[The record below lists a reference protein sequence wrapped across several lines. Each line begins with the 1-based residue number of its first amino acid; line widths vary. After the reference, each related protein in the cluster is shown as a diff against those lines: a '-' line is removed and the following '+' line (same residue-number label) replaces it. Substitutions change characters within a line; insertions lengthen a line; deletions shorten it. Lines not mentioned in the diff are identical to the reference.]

1 MNHSRNLSRTAV
13 VRRSFLGVAAGV
25 SVLLAVSAC
34 GSSSPLSSG
43 SNTSGSA
50 GGSLV
55 VGSANFPESA
65 TVAEIYAGA
74 LNAAGIKTTTK
85 LNIGAREVYVK
96 AVEDGSIDVVP
107 DYSGNLLGYVD
118 PKSTAVDPAAIIAAL
133 PAALPSGLGIL
144 DAAKAEDKDAMVV
157 TSATATK
164 YNLKSIEDLAKVCDK
179 LTLAAPPEFATRPEG
194 LPGLKGKYGCVP
206 AKFTPIN
213 DGGGPLTVKALLS
226 NEVQVAD
233 IFTTTPAIK
242 DNNLVVLTDPKNNW
256 LAQQVVPLVKTS
268 TVNDAAK
275 TALNNVSKLLTTE
288 DLIALNEEVSGS
300 AKMDPA
306 AAAAAWLKEKG
317 ITK

>member
-1 MNHSRNLSRTAV
+1 MMNRHRPRTAV
-13 VRRSFLGVAAGV
+13 VRRSFLGVAAGA
-25 SVLLAVSAC
+25 SVLLALSAC
-34 GSSSPLSSG
+34 GGSPL
-43 SNTSGSA
+43 TSGSTS
-50 GGSLV
+50 GSTNGPLV
-55 VGSANFPESA
+55 VGSANFPES
-65 TVAEIYAGA
+65 TTIAEIYAGA

-118 PKSTAVDPAAIIAAL
+118 PKSTAVEPAAIIAAL

-144 DAAKAEDKDAMVV
+144 NAATAEDKDAMVV
-157 TSATATK
+157 TQATATK

-194 LPGLKGKYGCVP
+194 LPGLKAKYGCVP

-213 DGGGPLTVKALLS
+213 DGGGPLTVKALLT

-256 LAQQVVPLVKTS
+256 LAQQVVPLIKTG
-268 TVNDAAK
+268 TVDAAAK
-275 TALNNVSKLLTTE
+275 TALNNVSKLLTTA

-300 AKMDPA
+300 QKMDPA
-306 AAAAAWLKEKG
+306 TAAAGWLKEKG